1 MTARPAVILFGAS
14 GAIGAACADA
24 FLRSR
29 WEVQPMTRSA
39 PRGVG
44 WVSTSTENWESALQ
58 RHLGYAAAVWAQ
70 GANASGGVDEMAE
83 EDVAR
88 LVDANAGYVVRTLR
102 TLLRADLLLDPSR
115 IVLIGSVWGVDRA
128 RRSKA
133 AYVMSKA
140 AVSGLT
146 TSLAV
151 DLASRGIL
159 VNQVDPG
166 VLDTP
171 MTHEHLT
178 VDQVATVTAET
189 PTGRLATVH
198 DVAELVVWLAGAA
211 NQSITGQRIAV
222 DGGWS
227 VMRRV

>member
-1 MTARPAVILFGAS
+1 
-14 GAIGAACADA
+14 
-24 FLRSR
+24 
-29 WEVQPMTRSA
+29 
-39 PRGVG
+39 
-44 WVSTSTENWESALQ
+44 
-58 RHLGYAAAVWAQ
+58 
-70 GANASGGVDEMAE
+70 MAE